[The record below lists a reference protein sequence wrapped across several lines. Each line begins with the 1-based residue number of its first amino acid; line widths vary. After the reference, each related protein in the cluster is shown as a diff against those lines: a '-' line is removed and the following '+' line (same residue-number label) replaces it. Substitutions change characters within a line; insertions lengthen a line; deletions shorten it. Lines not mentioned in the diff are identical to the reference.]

1 MEIFKNESEKIL
13 AVKNNSIKK
22 EERRFKLINTTI
34 LNKDSILSYFLK
46 DDNIDLFNSINQASN
61 NFESLKDKVLK
72 ALNNLQWDSQIK
84 GYNFDYNEI
93 EKVINNLN
101 NLIEDLDEDSV
112 KKEIEELQI
121 KENEFNDKLKVEKLL
136 PKIEDF
142 INNKEW
148 VDNASK
154 IKINTRS
161 ITSKQNSLF
170 SKYVTDTYIET
181 FNNECQ
187 KLNANFSA
195 EIKQRGEKVQP

>member
-1 MEIFKNESEKIL
+1 MEIFKKRVRKIL

-93 EKVINNLN
+93 EKL
-101 NLIEDLDEDSV
+101 
-112 KKEIEELQI
+112 
-121 KENEFNDKLKVEKLL
+121 
-136 PKIEDF
+136 
-142 INNKEW
+142 
-148 VDNASK
+148 
-154 IKINTRS
+154 
-161 ITSKQNSLF
+161 
-170 SKYVTDTYIET
+170 
-181 FNNECQ
+181 
-187 KLNANFSA
+187 
-195 EIKQRGEKVQP
+195 

>member
-112 KKEIEELQI
+112 KR
-121 KENEFNDKLKVEKLL
+121 KLKNYKLKRMNL
-136 PKIEDF
+136 M
-142 INNKEW
+142 IN
-148 VDNASK
+148 
-154 IKINTRS
+154 
-161 ITSKQNSLF
+161 
-170 SKYVTDTYIET
+170 
-181 FNNECQ
+181 
-187 KLNANFSA
+187 
-195 EIKQRGEKVQP
+195 